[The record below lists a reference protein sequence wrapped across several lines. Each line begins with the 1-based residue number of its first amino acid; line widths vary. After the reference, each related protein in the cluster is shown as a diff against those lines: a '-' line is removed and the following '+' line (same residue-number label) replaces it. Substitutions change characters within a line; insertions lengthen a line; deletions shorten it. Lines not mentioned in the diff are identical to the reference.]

1 MAKSDR
7 NGFNDRII
15 AEFRANQG
23 HVGGTLADTPVML
36 LHHTGVR
43 SGLER
48 VTPVAYTLQGD
59 DSFVIVASNGGSP
72 TNPHWYHNLKAAPDI
87 QVEVGTQRFNAIA
100 KELDT
105 TARAELWPKLIA
117 ATPTVAEFQ
126 ANTARQI
133 PVFVVTRVT
142 SQP

>member
-1 MAKSDR
+1 MADSDR

-23 HVGGTLADTPVML
+23 HVGGALAGTPIML
-36 LHHTGVR
+36 LHHIGAR

-48 VTPVAYTLQGD
+48 VTPVAYTAQGD
-59 DSFVIVASNGGSP
+59 GSFVIVASNGASP
-72 TNPHWYHNLKAAPDI
+72 THPHWYHNLKATPGI
-87 QVEVGTQRFNAIA
+87 QVEVGTQRFNAMA

-105 TARAELWPKLIA
+105 TARADLWPTLIEA
-117 ATPTVAEFQ
+117 APTVGEFQ

-133 PVFVVTRVT
+133 PVFVITRED
-142 SQP
+142 